1 MDTEVE
7 AILQSK
13 KRNMHF
19 EWIPLIL
26 IKPRSTILTINKE
39 QKPVWLT
46 PLLIL
51 SVLALL
57 LVLVG
62 APIRRNTIQMGL
74 TTPPDFQYYS
84 AEQQTQFMNAQ
95 ATQTSPIFL
104 YMLPL
109 LFGLASIWIA
119 WFLLS
124 SVLHLVLTLSGSH
137 ATSQKSFNL
146 VSWTMLPLG
155 VRTIVQVIAMLITR
169 STINGAGL
177 SGLIGTDAQGILAYV
192 GAILGLIDI
201 YLLWQGILLI
211 IGVRDFSNLSR
222 GKAWGATLISLAIF
236 LVIFALPGFLK
247 SILSQLTLTQYY
259 FF

>member
-7 AILQSK
+7 AMPQTK
-13 KRNMHF
+13 KRNIHF
-19 EWIPLIL
+19 EWLPSIL

-39 QKPVWLT
+39 SKPLWLT
-46 PLLIL
+46 PLLTL
-51 SVLALL
+51 SILALL
-57 LVLVG
+57 VVLVA

-104 YMLPL
+104 YVLPL

-124 SVLHLVLTLSGSH
+124 SILHLVLTLSGSH

-155 VRTIVQVIAMLITR
+155 VRTIVQIIAMLITK

-177 SGLIGTDAQGILAYV
+177 SGLIGADAQGVLIYV
-192 GAILGLIDI
+192 AAILGLIDI
-201 YLLWQGILLI
+201 YFLWQGVLLI

-247 SILSQLTLTQYY
+247 SILSHLTLTQYY